1 MTNESLTW
9 DERDRQRFDRP
20 QNKRTQKG
28 KHLTVAGVQNA
39 VNARTECQ
47 MIPLVPEKTV
57 EPAK

>member
-47 MIPLVPEKTV
+47 MIPLVPEK
-57 EPAK
+57 P